1 MYLCPCRRPF
11 DLHGVEQH
19 RPATS
24 GGIHSGLPARLD
36 KVTKVSAS
44 EGPAGP
50 AGSRPNM
57 RLMHAQKYTAVAP
70 FLSVSGRPE
79 AARGIGPG
87 TAGTRSGLTT
97 LRAAAARAVSG
108 FTPNTEE
115 NACAPHRLTRA
126 KPSTAFQCCAR
137 RSATTSAAGL
147 FSSAL
152 NSLINAPVLIPIGQ
166 GMEHMP
172 SPAQVSIPS
181 Y

>member
-1 MYLCPCRRPF
+1 MYLCPWPKPLECQ
-11 DLHGVEQH
+11 GVEQH

-36 KVTKVSAS
+36 KATKVSAS
-44 EGPAGP
+44 EGAAGP

-57 RLMHAQKYTAVAP
+57 RLMQAQKYTAAAP
-70 FLSVSGRPE
+70 FLSVLGKPE

-87 TAGTRSGLTT
+87 TAGIRSGLTT
-97 LRAAAARAVSG
+97 LRTTVVRAVSG

-126 KPSTAFQCCAR
+126 RGSTAFQCFAR
-137 RSATTSAAGL
+137 RSATASAAGL
-147 FSSAL
+147 FSRPR
-152 NSLINAPVLIPIGQ
+152 NCLINIPVLIPIGQ

-172 SPAQVSIPS
+172 SPAHVS
-181 Y
+181 